1 MVRKNFNK
9 GWYFGK
15 GSGSALSSMF
25 GGAVEDTPITLPHD
39 AAILE
44 PRDAQDVFGSG
55 NAYFRNDNYHYT
67 KKFCPDSKDKEK
79 IFGLLFEGIYQNA
92 FVYVN
97 NSFAAKH
104 PYGYGSFFVDIT
116 KYLRFGEENTISVT
130 VKNGAPSG
138 RWYTGG
144 GIYRDV
150 SLFVGDRM
158 SLEPQ
163 GVQFETV
170 EADEEL
176 AIVSARAVLNY
187 KGTGVRK
194 VRLCTEIR
202 DRNGSVVAN
211 DSIPVTVME
220 HETIELKQKLY
231 VRQPMLWSAE
241 HPSLYQY
248 HTEIWEN
255 DKVIDAENGTFGI
268 RTIQVD
274 PVRGLRINGNTVKLR
289 GGCIHHDNGIIG
301 SAEFAHAEQIR
312 ISELKKAGYNA
323 IRSAHYP
330 ISRQLLEACD
340 QIGMYVM
347 DEFTDVWTT
356 TKADFDYGM
365 NLTEWWED
373 DVANM
378 VHKDFNHPCVILYS
392 IGNEIPEV
400 GNCFDVRLGKQIAD
414 KIRSMDMT
422 RPLVNCMNLML
433 AVMDRLPEVMA
444 AIGSEQNL
452 ESGEINSLM
461 SDMGSAMEKITG
473 SEYVAAATEE
483 ASSHVDVTG
492 LNYAAVRYEIDGE
505 KFPNRVI
512 VGSET
517 NPADLDINWPLLEKL
532 PYVIGDFSWTAWD
545 YLGEVGIG
553 LVTYGQQEMGGF
565 YKPYPCKAAYCGDFN
580 LIGDRRPTSYWRE
593 IIWGLRRQPYI
604 AVQPPQHFGEEKN
617 MTQWTMT
624 DAVRSWTFKAYEGKP
639 VRVEVYS
646 VEEEVALYIN
656 GTYVDRKATGDSK
669 RGITYFDTVYTGGVI
684 EAVAYTGGQEIG
696 RDVLKSAGDNIFL
709 KAASDMNVLPA
720 DGSDI
725 CYVDLRVEDA
735 DGVLNTESQMPVTVS
750 IEGPGQIAG
759 FGSGAPVS
767 EENFFDHTAMPFE
780 GRLRAAIRAEAEGTI
795 RVTFSA
801 NGMGQITVEI
811 HAEEQE
817 EK

>member
-1 MVRKNFNK
+1 MVRKNFNS

-15 GSGSALSSMF
+15 GSGSALSAMF
-25 GGAVEDTPITLPHD
+25 GGAGEDMPVILPHD

-44 PRDAQDVFGSG
+44 PRDAQDIMGSG
-55 NAYFRNDNYHYT
+55 NAYFSKDNYHYT
-67 KKFCPDSKDKEK
+67 KKFSPDSKDKNK
-79 IFGLLFEGIYQNA
+79 IFVLHFEGIYQNA

-97 NSFAAKH
+97 NSFVAKH
-104 PYGYGSFFVDIT
+104 PYGYGDFYVDIT
-116 KYLRFGEENTISVT
+116 EYLCFDRENSISVT
-130 VKNGAPSG
+130 VKNGVSSG

-150 SLFVGDRM
+150 SLLIGDRL
-158 SLEPQ
+158 SIDPQ
-163 GVQFETV
+163 GVYFGTA
-170 EADEEL
+170 EADDEM
-176 AIVSARAVLNY
+176 AVINTRTVLNHR
-187 KGTGVRK
+187 GIGVRK
-194 VRLCTEIR
+194 VRLYTEIK
-202 DRNGSVVAN
+202 DMDGHTVAS

-220 HETIELKQKLY
+220 HDSIELTQKLY
-231 VRQPMLWSAE
+231 VRRPKLWSAE
-241 HPSLYQY
+241 QPSLYQY
-248 HTEIWEN
+248 HMEIREN
-255 DKVIDAENGTFGI
+255 EEIIDTGEGTFGI
-268 RTIQVD
+268 RTVQVD
-274 PVRGLRINGNTVKLR
+274 PIRGLRVNGNMVKLR

-301 SAEFAHAEQIR
+301 SAEFLHAEQVRIR
-312 ISELKKAGYNA
+312 ELKKAGYNA

-330 ISRQLLEACD
+330 MSRQLLEVCD

-365 NLTEWWED
+365 NFTEWWEED
-373 DVANM
+373 IANM
-378 VHKDFNHPCVILYS
+378 VHKDFNHPCVIMYS

-414 KIRSMDMT
+414 KIRSMDVT

-444 AIGSEQNL
+444 VIGSEQNL
-452 ESGEINSLM
+452 QAGEINSLM

-473 SEYVAAATEE
+473 SDYVAVATEE
-483 ASSHVDVTG
+483 ASSHVDITG
-492 LNYAAVRYEIDGE
+492 LNYASVRYVIDGK

-517 NPADLDINWPLLEKL
+517 NPADLDTNWPLVEKL

-580 LIGDRRPTSYWRE
+580 LIGDRRPISYWRE
-593 IIWGLRRQPYI
+593 IIWGFRKQPYI
-604 AVQPPQHFGEEKN
+604 AVQPPQHFEEKKN

-624 DAVRSWTFKAYEGKP
+624 DAVHTWTFKEYEGKP
-639 VRVEVYS
+639 IRVEVYS

-656 GTYVDRKATGDSK
+656 GACVDRKVTGESK
-669 RGITYFDTVYTGGVI
+669 RGITYFNTVYAKGVI
-684 EAVAYTGGQEIG
+684 EAVAYTGGRETG
-696 RDVLKSAGDNIFL
+696 RDMLKTAGNNTFLSAE
-709 KAASDMNVLPA
+709 SDRRELPA

-725 CYVDLRVEDA
+725 CYVDLRIEDA
-735 DGVLNTESQMPVTVS
+735 DGILDTEASMPMTIS
-750 IEGPGQIAG
+750 LEGPGQITG

-767 EENFFDHTAMPFE
+767 EENFFDRTAMPFE
-780 GRLRAAIRAEAEGTI
+780 GRLRAAVRAKAAGSI
-795 RVTFSA
+795 RVMFTA
-801 NGMGQITVEI
+801 DGMEQATVEI
-811 HAEEQE
+811 HAE
-817 EK
+817 